1 MRFQIDSIN
10 RTITVLDDCLL
21 GELVTQLESILPEWK
36 SYKLTKVEKND
47 YCNPIV
53 IEKIIDKYPTYIPNI
68 EPYRPN
74 ITPYTYPLVITCSN
88 LGTYNFD
95 ITTNRVFE

>member
-1 MRFQIDSIN
+1 MKLQIDSIAK
-10 RTITVLDDCLL
+10 TITLLDDCLL

-36 SYKLTKVEKND
+36 SYKLTKIERND
-47 YCNPIV
+47 YDNPIV
-53 IEKIIDKYPTYIPNI
+53 IEKIIDRYPISIPNI
-68 EPYRPN
+68 EPYN
-74 ITPYTYPLVITCSN
+74 PYAYPYNPPFVITRSN